1 MKKQALITKRSLR
14 TTLIGILVS
23 AALALVK
30 ALGGIFGHSYA
41 LVADAIES
49 GSDVL
54 TSTMLWFGLR
64 WSMRPPDKNHPYGH
78 GKAEALVAI
87 GISMALLLAALL
99 IVRDSI
105 ANIQQPHLA
114 PAPYTLV
121 ILAVVVLVKEG
132 LFRWVKK
139 TGEEMNSS
147 ALKADAFH
155 HRSDAITSVAAF
167 VGISIALL
175 GGEGYEMADDY
186 AALVA
191 AVFIGYNAYVIAR
204 PAVGELLDESLDT
217 RMHERIVRIAEAVPG
232 VLHVE
237 QCHSRKMGTS
247 YQVDLHIWVNGQL
260 TVSEGHDIAHL
271 VKNRLREKIEQIANV
286 HIHVEP
292 S

>member
-1 MKKQALITKRSLR
+1 MKQALITKRSLR

-78 GKAEALVAI
+78 GKAEALVAV

-99 IVRDSI
+99 IVRNSVV
-105 ANIQQPHLA
+105 NIQEPHLA
-114 PAPYTLV
+114 PASYTLV
-121 ILAVVVLVKEG
+121 ILLVVVLVKEG

-139 TGEEMNSS
+139 TGEEINSS

-175 GGEGYEMADDY
+175 GGKGYEMADDY

-191 AVFIGYNAYVIAR
+191 ALFIGYNAYGIAR
-204 PAVGELLDESLDT
+204 PAVGELLDESMDP

-232 VLHVE
+232 VMHVE

-260 TVSEGHDIAHL
+260 TVREGHDIAHA

-292 S
+292 E

>member
-1 MKKQALITKRSLR
+1 MKKPALITQRSLR

-23 AALALVK
+23 AALALIK

-78 GKAEALVAI
+78 GKAEALVAV
-87 GISMALLLAALL
+87 GIAGALLLAALV
-99 IVRDSI
+99 IVRNSV
-105 ANIQQPHLA
+105 ANIQEPHRA

-121 ILAVVVLVKEG
+121 ILLVVVLVKEG

-139 TGEEMNSS
+139 TGEETNST

-167 VGISIALL
+167 VGISVALL
-175 GGEGYEMADDY
+175 GGPGYEMADDY

-191 AVFIGYNAYVIAR
+191 ALFIGYNAYVIAR

-217 RMHERIVRIAEAVPG
+217 RMHERISQIAASVPG
-232 VLHVE
+232 VTRVE
-237 QCHSRKMGTS
+237 RCHSRKMGPS

-260 TVSEGHDIAHL
+260 SVSEGHTIAHA
-271 VKNRLREKIEQIANV
+271 VKNRLREKIEQIADV

-292 S
+292 G